1 MKSCDVLFVDRGG
14 FPVENQK
21 KARAKKAPGS
31 EKGQKKRDYWVPKI
45 FFMSI
50 VISAVFSLV
59 SSNVLEGAGYIVA
72 FLLLMAFILI
82 GILFDV
88 VGVSVTVADERPFH
102 SMAAH
107 REKSA
112 SCALRLIRNAEKVS
126 SVCNDVV
133 GDISGIVS
141 GSTAA
146 VIVTRLCTSFDL
158 DSVLMSL
165 VISALVSGLTIGGKA
180 IGKKIAI
187 NNSTQVV
194 HTVSR
199 VIYMVRRK

>member
-1 MKSCDVLFVDRGG
+1 MLDSQKAGRG
-14 FPVENQK
+14 K
-21 KARAKKAPGS
+21 KQIG
-31 EKGQKKRDYWVPKI
+31 EKGKKKRDYWIPKI
-45 FFMSI
+45 FLMSI
-50 VISAVFSLV
+50 IISAVFSLV
-59 SSNVLEGAGYIVA
+59 SSNVLNGAGDIIA
-72 FLLLMAFILI
+72 FLLLAAFILI
-82 GILFDV
+82 GIVFDII
-88 VGVSVTVADERPFH
+88 GVSVTVAEERPFH

-107 REKSA
+107 GEKSA
-112 SCALRLIRNAEKVS
+112 SCAMQLIRNAEKVS

-146 VIVTRLCTSFDL
+146 VIVTKLCTSFDL
-158 DSVLMSL
+158 DSMVMSL

-194 HTVSR
+194 HSVSR
-199 VIYMVRRK
+199 VIHMVKRK

>member
-1 MKSCDVLFVDRGG
+1 MLDSQKAGRG
-14 FPVENQK
+14 K
-21 KARAKKAPGS
+21 KQIG
-31 EKGQKKRDYWVPKI
+31 EKGKKKRDYWIPKI
-45 FFMSI
+45 FLMSI
-50 VISAVFSLV
+50 IISAVFSLV
-59 SSNVLEGAGYIVA
+59 SSNVLNGAGYIIA
-72 FLLLMAFILI
+72 FLLI
-82 GILFDV
+82 GIVFDII
-88 VGVSVTVADERPFH
+88 GVSVTVAEERPFH

-107 REKSA
+107 GEKSA
-112 SCALRLIRNAEKVS
+112 SCAMQLIRNAEKVS

-146 VIVTRLCTSFDL
+146 VIVTKLCTSFDL
-158 DSVLMSL
+158 DSMVMSL

-194 HTVSR
+194 HSVSR
-199 VIYMVRRK
+199 VIHMVKRK

>member
-1 MKSCDVLFVDRGG
+1 MD
-14 FPVENQK
+14 NQK
-21 KARAKKAPGS
+21 KNKAKKTAGGD
-31 EKGQKKRDYWVPKI
+31 KGQQKHDYWIPKI
-45 FFMSI
+45 FCMSI

-59 SSNVLEGAGYIVA
+59 SSNVLDGAGYIIA
-72 FLLLMAFILI
+72 FSLLLAFILI
-82 GILFDV
+82 GILFDII
-88 VGVSVTVADERPFH
+88 GVSVTVADERPFH

-146 VIVTRLCTSFDL
+146 VIVTRLCTAFSL
-158 DSVLMSL
+158 DSMLISL

-194 HTVSR
+194 HTVAR
-199 VIYMVRRK
+199 VIYFVKRK

>member
-1 MKSCDVLFVDRGG
+1 MD
-14 FPVENQK
+14 NQK
-21 KARAKKAPGS
+21 KNKAKKAAAND
-31 EKGQKKRDYWVPKI
+31 KGQKKRDLWIPKI

-59 SSNVLEGAGYIVA
+59 SSNVLNGAGYIIA
-72 FLLLMAFILI
+72 FLLLMAFIFI
-82 GILFDV
+82 GILFDII
-88 VGVSVTVADERPFH
+88 GVSVTVADERPFH

-112 SCALRLIRNAEKVS
+112 ACALRLIRNAEKVS

-146 VIVTRLCTSFDL
+146 VIVTRLCTAFNL
-158 DSVLMSL
+158 DSMLLSL

-194 HTVSR
+194 HTVAR
-199 VIYMVRRK
+199 VIYFVQRK

>member
-1 MKSCDVLFVDRGG
+1 MD
-14 FPVENQK
+14 NQK
-21 KARAKKAPGS
+21 TAKQKKKLSATAAKA
-31 EKGQKKRDYWVPKI
+31 EKKRDYWIPKI
-45 FFMSI
+45 FIMSI
-50 VISAVFSLV
+50 AISAVFSLV
-59 SSNVLEGAGYIVA
+59 SSNVLNGAGYVIA
-72 FLLLMAFILI
+72 FLLLAVFIMV

-88 VGVSVTVADERPFH
+88 VGVSVTAAEERPFH

-107 REKSA
+107 GEKSA
-112 SCALRLIRNAEKVS
+112 VRALKMIRNAEKVG

-146 VIVTRLCTSFDL
+146 IIVTKLSSDFGVDTML
-158 DSVLMSL
+158 LSL

-180 IGKKIAI
+180 IGKRIAI

-194 HTVSR
+194 HLVAR
-199 VIYMVRRK
+199 ILYFVRRK

>member
-1 MKSCDVLFVDRGG
+1 MLDSQKAGRG
-14 FPVENQK
+14 K
-21 KARAKKAPGS
+21 KQTG
-31 EKGQKKRDYWVPKI
+31 EKGKKKRDYWIPKI
-45 FFMSI
+45 FLMSI
-50 VISAVFSLV
+50 IISAVFSLV
-59 SSNVLEGAGYIVA
+59 SSNVLNGAGYIIA
-72 FLLLMAFILI
+72 FLLLAAFILI
-82 GILFDV
+82 GIVFDII
-88 VGVSVTVADERPFH
+88 GVSVTVAEERPFQ

-107 REKSA
+107 GEKSA
-112 SCALRLIRNAEKVS
+112 SCAMQLIRNAEKVS

-146 VIVTRLCTSFDL
+146 VIVTKLCTSFDL
-158 DSVLMSL
+158 DSMVMSL

-194 HTVSR
+194 HSVSR
-199 VIYMVRRK
+199 VIHMVKRK

>member
-1 MKSCDVLFVDRGG
+1 MKSGTDWRWIITIFVIT
-14 FPVENQK
+14 VC
-21 KARAKKAPGS
+21 
-31 EKGQKKRDYWVPKI
+31 
-45 FFMSI
+45 
-50 VISAVFSLV
+50 ISAVMSLISTNLLANATLGV
-59 SSNVLEGAGYIVA
+59 SFV
-72 FLLLMAFILI
+72 ILI
-82 GILFDV
+82 SIIAIGIVFDII
-88 VGVSVTVADERPFH
+88 GVSVSVAEERPFH

-107 REKSA
+107 GEKSA
-112 SCALRLIRNAEKVS
+112 SCAMQLIRNAEKVS

-146 VIVTRLCTSFDL
+146 VIVTKLCTSFDL
-158 DSVLMSL
+158 DSMVMSL

-194 HTVSR
+194 HSVSR
-199 VIYMVRRK
+199 VIHMVKRK

>member
-1 MKSCDVLFVDRGG
+1 MRGQDARTLFDRVSRGEEGELLFDTKDPREGNRQYSRRFLPPRRLILLGG
-14 FPVENQK
+14 
-21 KARAKKAPGS
+21 GHIS
-31 EKGQKKRDYWVPKI
+31 EKLVPLAAMLD
-45 FFMSI
+45 F
-50 VISAVFSLV
+50 
-59 SSNVLEGAGYIVA
+59 
-72 FLLLMAFILI
+72 
-82 GILFDV
+82 
-88 VGVSVTVADERPFH
+88 SVTVADERPFH

-146 VIVTRLCTSFDL
+146 VIVTRLCASFDL

>member
-72 FLLLMAFILI
+72 FLLL
-82 GILFDV
+82 FDV

-146 VIVTRLCTSFDL
+146 VIVTRLCASFDL

>member
-1 MKSCDVLFVDRGG
+1 MD
-14 FPVENQK
+14 NQK
-21 KARAKKAPGS
+21 SGKGKKQASGS
-31 EKGQKKRDYWVPKI
+31 HGQKYFDRWIPTI
-45 FFMSI
+45 FLLSI

-59 SSNVLEGAGYIVA
+59 SSNVLADAGYVVA
-72 FLLLMAFILI
+72 FLLLAAFVFV

-88 VGVSVTVADERPFH
+88 VGVSITVAEEKPFH

-107 REKSA
+107 GEKSA
-112 SCALRLIRNAEKVS
+112 TCALRLIRNAEKAS

-146 VIVTRLCTSFDL
+146 VIVSRLCTSFSL
-158 DSVLMSL
+158 DSVILSL
-165 VISALVSGLTIGGKA
+165 VVSALVSGLTIGGKA
-180 IGKKIAI
+180 IGKKIAM

-194 HTVSR
+194 YLVAR
-199 VIYMVRRK
+199 VLRVFQRK

>member
-1 MKSCDVLFVDRGG
+1 MDRGG

-126 SVCNDVV
+126 SV
-133 GDISGIVS
+133 SGIVS

-146 VIVTRLCTSFDL
+146 VIVTRLCASFDL